1 MKKNMLAVLILLVL
15 VVNLTLTAYMIF
27 TVLPNAKRTDELI
40 TKIMQIIDL
49 ELESPLPVDINVEYS
64 IKDVEKF
71 PLDELTTNLQAGEDG
86 QSHYALIKGGSLTI
100 NTKDADYKELGPK
113 VKDMQRDIES
123 FFVLETSKYS
133 KEQLLTSEYYEQV
146 KSKILTDIQTL
157 FNSKMIVDITFSYV
171 FQ

>member
-1 MKKNMLAVLILLVL
+1 
-15 VVNLTLTAYMIF
+15 
-27 TVLPNAKRTDELI
+27 
-40 TKIMQIIDL
+40 
-49 ELESPLPVDINVEYS
+49 
-64 IKDVEKF
+64 
-71 PLDELTTNLQAGEDG
+71 
-86 QSHYALIKGGSLTI
+86 
-100 NTKDADYKELGPK
+100 
-113 VKDMQRDIES
+113 MQRDIES